1 MPELPSDFIQSMQ
14 QQLGDQEA
22 ARLFCALTETD
33 SPVSIRLN
41 PQKAYNIYNNVEGEA
56 AEIDAA
62 LVESLNLAS
71 AAPVPWCS
79 GAYYLSERPQ
89 FTLDPLFHAGCY
101 YVQEASS
108 MYIAEAWRKICESSA
123 SKSGAGA
130 VLDLCA
136 APGGKSTLWRS
147 LIEDDCLL
155 VANEPN
161 RQRAEI
167 LNENLQKW
175 GHPNVMV
182 TNAYAADFAA
192 YAPNFFDIVA
202 ADVPCSGEGMFRKDP
217 NSRAEWSLENVAKC
231 AALQRSIIEDV
242 WPALKPGGFLVYSTC
257 TYNHYEDEDNVEW
270 IMRQFDAELI
280 MPGRHFYPHL
290 DQGEGF
296 FIAVLRKPAE
306 DFKARP
312 PRLQFIKHFD
322 WVPYEEKGGKSSGS
336 SKGSKGSKVSKGSG
350 SSKDAKGAKM
360 VPQHILAMNPD
371 TAADFPQC
379 ELTLEQALQYLR
391 RASITIDA
399 PRGYT
404 IVCYKGHPL
413 GFVNNLGT
421 RANNLYPQE
430 WRIRH
435 L

>member
-1 MPELPSDFIQSMQ
+1 MTELPSDFITSMQ

-22 ARLFCALTETD
+22 ARLFCALTETE
-33 SPVSIRLN
+33 SPVSVRLN
-41 PQKAYNIYNNVEGEA
+41 PLKAYKSARQGEGGA
-56 AEIDAA
+56 SQIDSA
-62 LVESLNLAS
+62 LVESLGLEQAK
-71 AAPVPWCS
+71 PVAWCP
-79 GAYYLSERPQ
+79 GAYYLAKRPQ

-108 MYIAEAWRKICESSA
+108 MYIAEAWRHIQAAA
-123 SKSGAGA
+123 SCAPSA

-147 LIEDDCLL
+147 LLADDCLL
-155 VANEPN
+155 VANEPH

-182 TNAYAADFAA
+182 TNDYAAQFAA
-192 YAPNFFDIVA
+192 YAPNFFDVVA
-202 ADVPCSGEGMFRKDP
+202 ADVPCSGEGMFRKDLG
-217 NSRAEWSLENVAKC
+217 SRSEWSLENVAKC

-270 IMRQFDAELI
+270 IIRTFGAELI

-306 DFKARP
+306 DFRERT
-312 PRLQFIKHFD
+312 PRLQYIKHFD
-322 WVPYEEKGGKSSGS
+322 WVPYEEKGGKSSES
-336 SKGSKGSKVSKGSG
+336 SRGSKG
-350 SSKDAKGAKM
+350 AKGAKM

-391 RASITIDA
+391 RESIAIDA

-404 IVCYKGHPL
+404 IVCYKQHPL

-430 WRIRH
+430 WRIRY